1 MCHIRVHTLLPV
13 GVDRTVRVGW
23 RPGCPLVLPDGAVS
37 LPPRHDSEEIIEEP
51 ADKKAKRAKI
61 NVPLEGIAY
70 YFDYVDSMNAL
81 YGWSAQRSFRSLQEC
96 APEIYGSVH
105 HCTPIRW
112 KRPHSKE
119 VDEDGLA
126 PRGRRRKVP
135 AAAMLRFMELAQ
147 RVTAQLA
154 VPSATLKSLF
164 ERQLEDMGTPQ
175 TLCSLGPT
183 FSQRVQVHV
192 QVEQPKWIGEDD
204 RSVKHKVHFLRHWQS
219 DTPIPWT
226 RVWNLDQ
233 TSLLLLPTRKKGW
246 SPVGQASSHVGDDK
260 ANITAC
266 LVMGT
271 APGQLLCQL
280 IFHGKTSRSLPTCEI
295 PSNIKLTVSE
305 NHWSTLAT
313 MDQVMGD
320 IDHIMNPAGT
330 REPLL
335 LLLDVRPIHV
345 SKQYRSMVRD
355 KYEHVR
361 LAFVPPGTT
370 CVAQPLDVAMMRLF
384 KSGLREAAAADMSR
398 MLLDAVVDNQ
408 PDLHKTMKNALLKRK
423 IVGWIEVAMRH
434 CAHRDTAFEKAWR
447 HVVVT
452 DEDSGSVLEM
462 AMTDYHAGSMFQNNR
477 GIVPEQVP
485 SHEEHDMSPEHLAAI
500 LDDEGNV
507 FDDDDQDPTEMGEQ
521 AAETPAAPAV
531 AEHPP
536 ETPAVA
542 EASTVIEIPRERETP
557 RERML
562 KRLNALRI
570 VHGSRPPK

>member
-1 MCHIRVHTLLPV
+1 MDRARRCEAERVGLTYPLPPQKRKAGKPSEQAKREEALLRHIRVHTLLPE

-23 RPGCPLVLPDGAVS
+23 RPGCALVLPDGAVS
-37 LPPRHDSEEIIEEP
+37 LPSRHESEEIIEEP

-70 YFDYVDSMNAL
+70 YFDYVDSMEAL
-81 YGWSAQRSFRSLQEC
+81 YGWSDQRSFRLLQEC
-96 APEIYGSVH
+96 APEIYGSAH

-126 PRGRRRKVP
+126 PRGRRRKVH

-147 RVTAQLA
+147 CVTAQLA
-154 VPSATLKSLF
+154 VLSATLKNLF
-164 ERQLEDMGTPQ
+164 ERQLEHTPQ
-175 TLCSLGPT
+175 TLCVRWV
-183 FSQRVQVHV
+183 QRFLN
-192 QVEQPKWIGEDD
+192 EFKYTYRSNNRSGSAKMTEDAISNAQN
-204 RSVKHKVHFLRHWQS
+204 SVKHKVHFLRHWQL

-233 TSLLLLPTRKKGW
+233 TSTMLLPTRKKGW
-246 SPVGQASSHVGDDK
+246 SPTGQAPSHVGDDK

-266 LVMGT
+266 LVTRM
-271 APGQLLCQL
+271 APSQLLCQL

-295 PSNIKLTVSE
+295 PSNIKVTVSE
-305 NHWSTLAT
+305 NNWSTLAT

-330 REPLL
+330 REPWL
-335 LLLDVRPIHV
+335 LLLDVCPIHV

-370 CVAQPLDVAMMRLF
+370 RVAQPLDVAMMRLF

-408 PDLHKTMKNALLKRK
+408 PDLHKTMKKALLKRK
-423 IVGWIEVAMRH
+423 IVGWIEVAMRR
-434 CAHRDTAFEKAWR
+434 CAQRDTAFEKAWR

-452 DEDSGSVLEM
+452 DEDSGSVREM
-462 AMTDYHAGSMFQNNR
+462 AMTDNHAGRLS
-477 GIVPEQVP
+477 P
-485 SHEEHDMSPEHLAAI
+485 SRSRH
-500 LDDEGNV
+500 
-507 FDDDDQDPTEMGEQ
+507 TR
-521 AAETPAAPAV
+521 
-531 AEHPP
+531 
-536 ETPAVA
+536 
-542 EASTVIEIPRERETP
+542 STT
-557 RERML
+557 
-562 KRLNALRI
+562 
-570 VHGSRPPK
+570 